1 MNLSATLP
9 RKGLLLFAFCFAFVS
24 VFATPRGADS
34 THLVSGFSGG
44 MFVHMGYQ
52 GGQNPD
58 LPFNPK
64 GANVGVG
71 GVVKMHLGRWLR
83 LGGEGYVSTLPTGM
97 SNCRH
102 LLQAGSYVRN
112 GFGGFIVEA
121 HFVVGTRS
129 CARRT
134 RTALPSTVGTRSQAR
149 PPSASSSAR
158 TANARTVRP
167 HTRPQV
173 EPYVGL
179 GFGGGAK
186 RSLFIVE
193 GSQQDWQSEPLAF
206 FNKQGY
212 GYLMPYVGVDFVLT
226 KRLHLS
232 LKVDGMLAFARSGLL
247 TPVGPKL
254 SIGIL
259 FCH

>member
-24 VFATPRGADS
+24 AFATPRGADS

-102 LLQAGSYVRN
+102 LLQTGSYVRN

-121 HFVVGTRS
+121 HFAVNAVGTH
-129 CARRT
+129 
-134 RTALPSTVGTRSQAR
+134 SQAR

-158 TANARTVRP
+158 TANTRTVRP
-167 HTRPQV
+167 HTHPQV

>member
-24 VFATPRGADS
+24 AFATPRGADS

-102 LLQAGSYVRN
+102 LLQTGSYVRN

-121 HFVVGTRS
+121 HFA
-129 CARRT
+129 CAK
-134 RTALPSTVGTRSQAR
+134 
-149 PPSASSSAR
+149 
-158 TANARTVRP
+158 
-167 HTRPQV
+167 V